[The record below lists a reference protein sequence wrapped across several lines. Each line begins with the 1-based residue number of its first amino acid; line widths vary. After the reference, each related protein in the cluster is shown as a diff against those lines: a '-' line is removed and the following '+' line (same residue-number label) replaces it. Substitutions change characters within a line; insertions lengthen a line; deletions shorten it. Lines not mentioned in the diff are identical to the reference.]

1 LLRALGPFQMKFMQS
16 WQGNSRR
23 CPGLRPQ
30 QAIARILA
38 VAHLP

>member
-23 CPGLRPQ
+23 CPR
-30 QAIARILA
+30 
-38 VAHLP
+38 